1 MLTKNLLALK
11 NILLGLAIGWTAS
24 VAVLCL
30 ISFSTLPAIEISD
43 ADKYVHA
50 TFHFVFT
57 MLWGMYFWK
66 KQHEIR
72 IERIISIVVIS
83 LSFGILI
90 EFLQETLT
98 TTRHADVL
106 DVAANLTG
114 ALIAL
119 CVFVFIKTRK
129 KQNNWHYKLSRLV
142 YYDETGF
149 LFTFI
154 LWLWNIILKDIF
166 KKHEKDITL
175 CTSFF
180 KLDFQCAG

>member
-1 MLTKNLLALK
+1 MHTKNLLALK

-30 ISFSTLPAIEISD
+30 FSFSTFPSVGVTG

-50 TFHFVFT
+50 TFHFIFT
-57 MLWGMYFWK
+57 MLWGMYFSK

-72 IERIISIVVIS
+72 IARIITIVLIS

-98 TTRHADVL
+98 TTRHADIL

-119 CVFVFIKTRK
+119 CVFVFIKNRK
-129 KQNNWHYKLSRLV
+129 KLNR
-142 YYDETGF
+142 
-149 LFTFI
+149 
-154 LWLWNIILKDIF
+154 
-166 KKHEKDITL
+166 
-175 CTSFF
+175 
-180 KLDFQCAG
+180 